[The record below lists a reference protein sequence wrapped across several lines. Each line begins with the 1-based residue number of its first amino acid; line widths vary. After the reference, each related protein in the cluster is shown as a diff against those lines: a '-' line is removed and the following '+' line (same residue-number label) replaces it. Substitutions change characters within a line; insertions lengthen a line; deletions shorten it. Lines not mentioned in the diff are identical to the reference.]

1 VLRKKLAQREGIE
14 SGVGVVVVLE
24 VEVKVEVN
32 VRKYFPA
39 PTQLIARIVDSR
51 FTERRGSFITYGNH
65 IIIQLIRSIR
75 TPNCRLYRNYRAHNP
90 RFYKYVIGSLISRFL
105 DLVAYLG
112 SYSIPIFE
120 THTSSY
126 VAEEA
131 KQNAIFFLSSHLS
144 TYL

>member
-1 VLRKKLAQREGIE
+1 MK
-14 SGVGVVVVLE
+14 SDVGVVVVLE

-39 PTQLIARIVDSR
+39 PTQLIARIADCR
-51 FTERRGSFITYGNH
+51 FTEKKGSLITYGYH
-65 IIIQLIRSIR
+65 IINQLMRSIS
-75 TPNCRLYRNYRAHNP
+75 TPNCWLYRNYRAHNP
-90 RFYKYVIGSLISRFL
+90 RFYRYVISSLISRFL
-105 DLVAYLG
+105 DLVADLG
-112 SYSIPIFE
+112 SYPIPIFE